1 LARRIRKINF
11 ASQFTDIKEP
21 DLQNHRYPINVDM
34 SDMLR
39 VWAPELM
46 VLLLE
51 RFSPDYVYSC
61 PSSIQQGSEEY
72 MQENDPVGR
81 FVQNN
86 LQKDA
91 ESVVTFPDLR
101 ELPWDFEE
109 YGRKPKLC
117 DFKKD
122 LIRVLGTDCQKDKR
136 WNGQKYKSAFVGF
149 KLIHQQTEA
158 PDCDG

>member
-1 LARRIRKINF
+1 
-11 ASQFTDIKEP
+11 
-21 DLQNHRYPINVDM
+21 M

-72 MQENDPVGR
+72 MQENDPVWR
-81 FVQNN
+81 FVQDK

-91 ESVVTFPDLR
+91 ESVVTLPDLR
-101 ELPWDFEE
+101 ELPWELRNMAVSQS
-109 YGRKPKLC
+109 YVISRR
-117 DFKKD
+117 
-122 LIRVLGTDCQKDKR
+122 I
-136 WNGQKYKSAFVGF
+136 
-149 KLIHQQTEA
+149 
-158 PDCDG
+158 